1 MSEQVA
7 VIFKVLGRKRP
18 TRKRKRGKGNSKH
31 DLLIQP
37 MMELPKP

>member
-7 VIFKVLGRKRP
+7 VIFKVLGRKKP
-18 TRKRKRGKGNSKH
+18 KSHGTGKGNAKH
-31 DLLIQP
+31 DLVIQP